1 MPQVHVGGVGGIVQL
16 NEIAHDYTKTENE
29 AAVTVTSGGAVIPVI
44 TKNIIVK
51 TGDLLIVSASAR
63 VSKGA
68 TGGATLFFIRQNGGS
83 GDADINLQ
91 ESFAYEIFDHPAS
104 TSLALQVSGITE
116 VLGDGD
122 VDIHLSATS
131 FGSDNTISANRAEL
145 RIFHLQT

>member
-29 AAVTVTSGGAVIPVI
+29 TAVTVTSGGAVIPVI

-51 TGDLLIVSASAR
+51 TGDLLILSASAR
-63 VSKGA
+63 VLKGA
-68 TGGATLFFIRQNGGS
+68 TGGFTRLFIRQNGGT
-83 GDADINLQ
+83 GDADINLR

-104 TSLALQVSGITE
+104 ESVALQIAGITE
-116 VLGDGD
+116 VLRDGD
-122 VDIHLSATS
+122 VDIDLSAQS
-131 FGSDNTISANRAEL
+131 GGSESTVNANRAEL